1 MAMTETRTN
10 PSIETLKRVVVVGT
24 SGAGKTTLAGELARL
39 LDAPHVELDAY
50 RHGPNW
56 TETPNDIFRQRI
68 AETLTGQRWVVD
80 GNYSVARDI
89 VWTRATAIVWLDY
102 PFPLVFWRLFWRTLG
117 RYVKR
122 TELWNGNRE
131 DLKGVLFE
139 KDSLFVWAFRT
150 HWRRR
155 KSLPEAFAQPEYA
168 RLEVR
173 RFRSP
178 RAAKRW
184 VGSLG
189 GDSFR
194 EGSPPS

>member
-1 MAMTETRTN
+1 MAMPETRAN

-24 SGAGKTTLAGELARL
+24 SGAGKTTLAQELARL
-39 LDAPHVELDAY
+39 LDAPRVELDEY

-56 TETPNDIFRQRI
+56 TETPDDIFRQRI
-68 AETLTGQRWVVD
+68 ADALTGQNWVVD

-89 VWTRATAIVWLDY
+89 VWARATNIVWLDY

-150 HWRRR
+150 HWSRRE
-155 KSLPEAFAQPEYA
+155 SLPAAFALPEYA
-168 RLEVR
+168 HLDVR

-184 VGSLG
+184 VEGLG
-189 GDSFR
+189 G
-194 EGSPPS
+194 GS